1 MGHWAAKSTGH
12 NATTR
17 EPTQH
22 SEDPV
27 LPKLKKE
34 RLVKNPQGI
43 RYMRV
48 LDDGKSLGFGVQML

>member
-1 MGHWAAKSTGH
+1 M
-12 NATTR
+12 
-17 EPTQH
+17 QH
-22 SEDPV
+22 SEDPA
-27 LPKLKKE
+27 LPKLKQKK